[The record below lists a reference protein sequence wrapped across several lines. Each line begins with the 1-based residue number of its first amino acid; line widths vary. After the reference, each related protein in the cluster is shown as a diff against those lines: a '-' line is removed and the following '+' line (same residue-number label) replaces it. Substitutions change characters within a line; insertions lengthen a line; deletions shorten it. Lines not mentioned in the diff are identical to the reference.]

1 MLTDVAGVRVG
12 HWTHPAARTGC
23 TVVLLPEGTVASG
36 EVRGGAPGTREWEL
50 LRPERLVQHIDAVVL
65 CGGSAFGLAACD
77 GVARWCEERG
87 LGFPTAG
94 GRVPIVVGAVLY
106 DLGVGEPS
114 VRPGPEEG
122 YAACEAATA
131 GLVATGAVGAGTGAT
146 VGKWRGPGSGRPGG
160 LGTATARG
168 PNGLVVAALIACNA
182 WGDVRGDGA
191 TEQPDARSTLPPWD
205 GRVSPLTNTT
215 IGLVVTNAR
224 LDKLGCLLVAQSGHD
239 GLARA
244 LEPVHATVDGDALV
258 AAATGAVEGGPEPL
272 VGEVGGAR
280 QTSSPGGGP
289 PGGEGPPGPQASQA
303 GGSGGGGGGGGGA
316 GGGGAGGQALGVG
329 RSVGGW
335 APCSGTSAGGQ
346 APGSGTSAG
355 GQAAQA
361 GLELVRLLAASVV
374 EAAVRSAVPATS

>member
-1 MLTDVAGVRVG
+1 VLTDVAGVRVG
-12 HWTHPAARTGC
+12 HWTHPAAWTGC

-106 DLGVGEPS
+106 DLGVGESS

-122 YAACEAATA
+122 YAACEAASA
-131 GLVATGAVGAGTGAT
+131 GLVTTGAVGAGTGAT

-182 WGDVRGDGA
+182 WGDVRGEGA
-191 TEQPDARSTLPPWD
+191 TEQPDARSTPPPWD

-258 AAATGAVEGGPEPL
+258 AAATGAVEGGAEPP

-289 PGGEGPPGPQASQA
+289 PGWEGSPGPPGPRASQA
-303 GGSGGGGGGGGGA
+303 GGSA
-316 GGGGAGGQALGVG
+316 GGGGAGGQALGTG
-329 RSVGGW
+329 R
-335 APCSGTSAGGQ
+335 SAGGW

-355 GQAAQA
+355 GQAAHAGGAQA